1 MSKKESNQISN
12 KKQLLIDL
20 RIGNEINEVKNTSKK
35 IGKWIKNGDRRLYQ
49 NKEEKK
55 EKESKNRLSL
65 KKRESIWEEGH
76 KKKIKMEERCKKIKA
91 NVRNE

>member
-65 KKRESIWEEGH
+65 KKGKVFE
-76 KKKIKMEERCKKIKA
+76 KKKDTKRK
-91 NVRNE
+91 